1 MPTTSAFRIPVS
13 NLLRRPGASRSVQ
26 VEGVLAD
33 VRGPGAEIAAT
44 PPIAVDVTLERVS
57 EGIVVRGTVKATWE
71 ASCSRC
77 LVPVGGEVAVH
88 VGELYEREPLDGETY
103 LLAEDD
109 VIDLEPMIRDALL
122 LDLPAVP
129 LCGTDCRGLCP
140 SCGADHN
147 LTSCECVTSEP
158 DPRWDY
164 RRAPVTRILAAV
176 RTLLIGHA
184 RVNAG

>member
-33 VRGPGAEIAAT
+33 VRGPGAEIAST

-57 EGIVVRGTVKATWE
+57 EGIVVRGTVTATWQ

-77 LVPVGGEVAVH
+77 LVPVGGELTVH
-88 VGELYEREPLDGETY
+88 VGELYERQPLEGETY
-103 LLAEDD
+103 LLADDD

-129 LCGTDCRGLCP
+129 LCRTDCRGLCP

-147 LTSCECVTSEP
+147 LTSCKCETAEP
-158 DPRWDY
+158 DPRWDAL
-164 RRAPVTRILAAV
+164 RSLE
-176 RTLLIGHA
+176 L
-184 RVNAG
+184 